1 MERPRRPALL
11 GPAALDSFDAGG
23 DPAQREAIA
32 QRTARLLVDGARSAE
47 DEAVVSRLVGL
58 GDEHGLE
65 VLAELWADAPPE
77 TLAGALWR
85 LYLLR
90 QWVHHD
96 PMAASREFDRG
107 RRSAPVA
114 EAVAGVGDP
123 PGVDEVRELAD
134 AVLRGLAR
142 GDVATTFERAAA
154 FARVV
159 AAGRAESHAGGDD
172 EAPRLAAVRLVR
184 TAEQLEAAAAAH
196 RWPVSDDERPARG

>member
-1 MERPRRPALL
+1 MVRPRRPALL
-11 GPAALDSFDAGG
+11 GPVALDSFDAGG

-32 QRTARLLVDGARSAE
+32 QRTARLLVEGSRSTD
-47 DEAVVSRLVGL
+47 DEAVVQRLVGL
-58 GDEHGLE
+58 ADEHGLE
-65 VLAELWADAPPE
+65 VLAELWADAPAE

-90 QWVHHD
+90 QWVHQD
-96 PMAASREFDRG
+96 PVSAAREYDRG
-107 RRSAPVA
+107 RLSAPVA
-114 EAVAGVGDP
+114 EVVAGVGDP
-123 PGVDEVRELAD
+123 PGPGEVRELAD
-134 AVLRGLAR
+134 AVLTGLAR

-159 AAGRAESHAGGDD
+159 AAGRAESSAEDED

-196 RWPVSDDERPARG
+196 RWPVGDDERPPRS